1 MKPTV
6 VITSELPDIA
16 VQLLSQ
22 EHEVVVHDSGG
33 VPRSED
39 ELSTILAEA
48 DGAITLLSD
57 PLTRSVL
64 ESNPNLHVVA
74 NYAVGFNNV
83 DIEAARELGIT
94 VTNTPG
100 VLTEATADMT
110 IALILA
116 ATRRLREGE
125 KVVRERR
132 FRGWHPLMLLGHSL
146 QQKVLGIVGMGR
158 IGQAVAKRA
167 AAFGLTIIYT
177 SRTNTV
183 SEGIGRR
190 VELDE
195 LLETADVVT
204 LHVPLNDETAHLIDA
219 EALTRMKPSAYLIN
233 TSRGPVVDEEAL
245 AAALSTGA
253 IAGAGLDV
261 YEEEPDVDSRL
272 LDLDNVVLLPH
283 LGSATLEARAAMAR
297 IVATDVARVLRG
309 EEPLHRV
316 V

>member
-1 MKPTV
+1 
-6 VITSELPDIA
+6 
-16 VQLLSQ
+16 
-22 EHEVVVHDSGG
+22 
-33 VPRSED
+33 
-39 ELSTILAEA
+39 
-48 DGAITLLSD
+48 
-57 PLTRSVL
+57 
-64 ESNPNLHVVA
+64 
-74 NYAVGFNNV
+74 
-83 DIEAARELGIT
+83 
-94 VTNTPG
+94 
-100 VLTEATADMT
+100 MT